1 MAKLFRYRFLISSVF
16 ATMKVSLFLSQYS
29 TNSWFS
35 FVSLFRVQS
44 QIKLTFL
51 TQAGPQYHQPT
62 HGEPY
67 YDLPSARARLTL
79 LFNPKTN
86 REVDNTSSHTIS
98 LVNQII
104 AVNQKVAYTASYD
117 KNFEQHFG
125 REISAPA
132 LYRAECKT
140 PLQLVMSL
148 DAQNLR

>member
-1 MAKLFRYRFLISSVF
+1 MASIFLYRFLISSVF
-16 ATMKVSLFLSQYS
+16 ATIKVALFPSLYS
-29 TNSWFS
+29 TIFQQLVSVCFS
-35 FVSLFRVQS
+35 FRVQS
-44 QIKLTFL
+44 QISLTFL
-51 TQAGPQYHQPT
+51 TQAGPQYHQ
-62 HGEPY
+62 PY

-79 LFNPKTN
+79 LFHPKTN
-86 REVDNTSSHTIS
+86 CEVDNTSSHTIS